1 MRTKHNSDRISDIT
15 YLANDVDVPAPI
27 RTAAATALNALAIAV
42 KTSNDCRTDQIRA
55 AADLDSVKA
64 HTADELTDALMA
76 GKPKSIDNAADK
88 IVKLTDK
95 SDRLTGIYS
104 LSDRVKTLTTNRVAR
119 IIGDHRVDLILWC
132 ARKRANDLTRC
143 GDILPEQVWRIW
155 RDLNVRWWPHYD
167 RALQLDQWLYNG
179 KLITLPI
186 EWDEYW
192 SNASR
197 ASLAWMYGEL
207 AAGRYELITQGK
219 EQLVRLTGA
228 VIELPNVPPKKPM
241 PKPQGY

>member
-1 MRTKHNSDRISDIT
+1 MRTKHNSNPIGDIT

-27 RTAAATALNALAIAV
+27 RTAAAIALNALAIAV

-55 AADLDSVKA
+55 AADLDLIKA

-76 GKPKSIDNAADK
+76 GKPKSIDKAADK
-88 IVKLTDK
+88 ISQLTDK
-95 SDRLTGIYS
+95 RDRLAGIYS
-104 LSDRVKTLTTNRVAR
+104 ISDRVKTITTTRTAQ
-119 IIGDHRVDLILWC
+119 IIGDHRADLILWC
-132 ARKRANDLTRC
+132 ARKRADDLTRC

-155 RDLNVRWWPHYD
+155 RDLNVRWWQHYD
-167 RALQLDQWLYNG
+167 HALHLDQWLYNG

-186 EWDEYW
+186 EWDESW
-192 SNASR
+192 SDVSR

-219 EQLVRLTGA
+219 EQLIRLTGV
-228 VIELPNVPPKKPM
+228 VIELPKVPPIKHQ
-241 PKPQGY
+241 PKYRGW